1 MRNPNFLIL
10 DEPTNDLDIL
20 TLNVLEE
27 YIQNFKGC
35 VIIVSHDR
43 YFMDKLADHIFVFE
57 GNGIIKDFPGNY
69 TDYHN
74 YTLQKEK
81 EKKSLGKKDNLKSI
95 KTEKVKKSS
104 LNKLSHKE
112 RKEFEQLSKEIEEL
126 ETEKTTLEQ
135 QMNSGNLDHLKLMAL
150 SERVGGL
157 IKLLDHK
164 SERWMELS
172 EMNN

>member
-1 MRNPNFLIL
+1 
-10 DEPTNDLDIL
+10 
-20 TLNVLEE
+20 
-27 YIQNFKGC
+27 
-35 VIIVSHDR
+35 
-43 YFMDKLADHIFVFE
+43 
-57 GNGIIKDFPGNY
+57 
-69 TDYHN
+69 
-74 YTLQKEK
+74 
-81 EKKSLGKKDNLKSI
+81 
-95 KTEKVKKSS
+95 
-104 LNKLSHKE
+104 
-112 RKEFEQLSKEIEEL
+112 LSKEIEEL